1 MQHWGKDASVVP
13 FAHIEY
19 SSNCMKAKEMQRQ
32 GTILR
37 LGVTYGYFDPVSTT
51 SGKGKETVA
60 RKTL

>member
-1 MQHWGKDASVVP
+1 VP